1 MPLPDKPP
9 NIDYQTTGIIGGI
22 LAAVYGFIRARREWP
37 SRGLNGSKKE
47 ILERLSKA
55 EHGIAHLESRLFNLE
70 ENVKDGFSI
79 TDGKL
84 DKLDNRLFRLGRR
97 FNAFREE
104 EE

>member
-1 MPLPDKPP
+1 MSLPDKPP
-9 NIDYQTTGIIGGI
+9 PIDYQTIGTIGGFC
-22 LAAVYGFIRARREWP
+22 AALYGFLKARKEWP
-37 SRGLNGSKKE
+37 NRINGSKRE